1 MKNWIIALLI
11 VLVAAG
17 GADGR
22 SHKRSRKGGGSS
34 STPGQFD
41 YYLLSLS
48 WAPDFCDLKGS
59 ARSSRECATG
69 NHVGFI
75 VHGLWPQ
82 FERGGYPKQCAPASP
97 VASDIVTRMLPL
109 MMDAGLVQHEWADH
123 GTCSGLDTST
133 YFDTVRKAAAAV
145 TIPSDY
151 KNLNQ
156 AIQVSPGDVD
166 GKFAAANTSFPQ
178 NTFRT
183 ACGSGEISEVHV
195 CLTKDLKPRACAVD
209 VQDCSAGQQRM
220 LPLR

>member
-11 VLVAAG
+11 VFVVAGA
-17 GADGR
+17 ADGR
-22 SHKRSRKGGGSS
+22 SRRRASKGGSHN
-34 STPGQFD
+34 TPGEFD

-97 VASDIVTRMLPL
+97 VAADIVTRMLPL
-109 MMDAGLVQHEWADH
+109 MMDQGLIQHEWADH
-123 GTCSGLDTST
+123 GTCTGMDTAT
-133 YFDTVRKAAAAV
+133 YFDTVRKAAAEV
-145 TIPSDY
+145 TIPDAY
-151 KNLNQ
+151 KNLSQ

-166 GKFAAANTSFPQ
+166 AKFGSANGSFPQ

-195 CLTKDLKPRACAVD
+195 CLTKDLKPRACAAD
-209 VQDCSAGQQRM
+209 VQDCSSGGQQRM